1 MAEFKADVSIDV
13 VCESCGKELNVA
25 LNTRSH
31 SNFSGKLEVERC
43 ECEDDKWQKD
53 GIDSR
58 DGEVEE
64 LEENVSRLTG
74 DIERFN
80 DESLELKERI
90 RELESELEQH
100 KDDALERLEYD

>member
-25 LNTRSH
+25 LN
-31 SNFSGKLEVERC
+31 NFRGKLEVERC

-58 DGEVEE
+58 DGEVDE
-64 LEENVSRLTG
+64 LEENVSRLTS

-80 DESLELKERI
+80 DENLELKERI